1 MFRTSSI
8 LERFIVIEGI
18 DGAGTSTQ
26 RSILCRALESKSYR
40 SHETWEPTA
49 GPIGLLI
56 RQALRK
62 EIKLGS
68 ATLCRL
74 FAADRAEHCYGAD
87 GIQARCERGEYVIS
101 DRYVFSS
108 YAYQALSEPLGWI
121 AELNRG
127 FPLPEHLIFVDVD
140 METSRARRNH
150 RGEAAELFEEDPI
163 QLAVRSNYLA
173 MLDVLRQEQPKV
185 QIHLMDG
192 GDSIEVLAA
201 KIWSVLGFSGA

>member
-26 RSILCRALESKSYR
+26 RSRLCRSLESLGYPC
-40 SHETWEPTA
+40 HETWEPSG
-49 GPIGLLI
+49 GPVGSLI

-62 EIKLGS
+62 EITLGNN
-68 ATLCRL
+68 TLSRL
-74 FAADRAEHCYGAD
+74 FAADRAEHCFGLN
-87 GIQARCERGEYVIS
+87 GIQERCERGEYVIS

-108 YAYQALSEPLGWI
+108 YAYQALSEPLEWI
-121 AELNRG
+121 IELNRG

-140 METSRARRNH
+140 MDTSRQRRHH

-163 QLAVRSNYLA
+163 QQAVRKNYLS
-173 MLDVLRQEQPKV
+173 MLDVLAKEQPAVK
-185 QIHLMDG
+185 IHFFDG
-192 GDSIEVLAA
+192 CESIESLEE
-201 KIWSVLGFSGA
+201 KIWLALGFPAI